1 MYHKVTVFFCSPLTF
16 STGKY
21 VKLADGAILVQVWII
36 MRLHVV
42 AVALNF
48 YSFSDNSCLLI
59 FRVERRVLW

>member
-1 MYHKVTVFFCSPLTF
+1 MYHKVIVFFCSPLTF

-21 VKLADGAILVQVWII
+21 VKLADGAILVQVWI
-36 MRLHVV
+36 MRVHVV
-42 AVALNF
+42 AVVLNF

>member
-1 MYHKVTVFFCSPLTF
+1 MHHKVTVFFRSPLTF

-36 MRLHVV
+36 MCVHVV
-42 AVALNF
+42 AVALHF

-59 FRVERRVLW
+59 FRVERQVSW